1 MTAICANINCPNY
14 DAEAERSGQCCS
26 PECVTASLIVID
38 GGVYVRQTDG
48 TAKLLTGEPRL
59 ATSACLVKCSYCGC
73 PDAVGTHKEHKCP
86 YCRSFI
92 SQNGRITPS
101 MNEGKTWKPP
111 NKLCVV
117 CGVKPCRDK
126 NDFCS
131 RECYTLGQAPQ
142 PLTKSERL
150 LGLHGELCNRAR
162 QIMVVKNHDYCAG
175 QPDLDPFAN
184 FNVTEQVLSID
195 ARLLLLARILDKIQR
210 LRGFLHTGSLAVKDE
225 SVDNCII
232 DMINYSV
239 LFAGMT
245 EECKVQHDQS
255 NPLVVL

>member
-48 TAKLLTGEPRL
+48 TAKLLTGEPR
-59 ATSACLVKCSYCGC
+59 S
-73 PDAVGTHKEHKCP
+73 P
-86 YCRSFI
+86 R
-92 SQNGRITPS
+92 
-101 MNEGKTWKPP
+101 
-111 NKLCVV
+111 
-117 CGVKPCRDK
+117 
-126 NDFCS
+126 
-131 RECYTLGQAPQ
+131 

-162 QIMVVKNHDYCAG
+162 QIMVAKNHDYCAG